1 MNINNELIAKAK
13 EAASAEE
20 LLALAKENNVEITED
35 EAKEYYDRL
44 HATGELSDDELENAA
59 GGMVGGSC
67 GNRYCMKC
75 GGKNVMYNAHCG
87 WFCHDCGL
95 RI

>member
-1 MNINNELIAKAK
+1 MNKELFAKAK

-20 LLALAKENNVEITED
+20 LLALAKENNIEITED

-44 HATGELSDDELENAA
+44 HVTGELSDDELENAA

-75 GGKNVMYNAHCG
+75 GGKNVMHTIQCG
-87 WFCHDCGL
+87 WVCLDCGL
-95 RI
+95 QM